1 MFEAQ
6 LKQGVLLKKA
16 IDAIRDIVSEANFDC
31 SPSGLSM
38 QSMDRANVVL
48 VVLQLKASAFDTFR
62 CDRNV
67 ALGVSIGSMSKIM
80 RCGNNDDAITLKADD
95 HGECIGVMFE
105 DEDGGKVSDYEL
117 KLMDLDVAR
126 VQLPEDQYE
135 AYIRIGSAEFQR
147 VVKDLSN
154 IDDSGTTLFNDF
166 VQSKWLSA
174 KNPSSSSA
182 RATWA
187 AGASC

>member
-67 ALGVSIGSMSKIM
+67 ALGVSMGSMSKIM
-80 RCGNNDDAITLKADD
+80 KCGKWRMPSPSKPMIMESVLEYCLRMGM
-95 HGECIGVMFE
+95 GEG
-105 DEDGGKVSDYEL
+105 
-117 KLMDLDVAR
+117 
-126 VQLPEDQYE
+126 Q
-135 AYIRIGSAEFQR
+135 
-147 VVKDLSN
+147 
-154 IDDSGTTLFNDF
+154 
-166 VQSKWLSA
+166 
-174 KNPSSSSA
+174 
-182 RATWA
+182 
-187 AGASC
+187 